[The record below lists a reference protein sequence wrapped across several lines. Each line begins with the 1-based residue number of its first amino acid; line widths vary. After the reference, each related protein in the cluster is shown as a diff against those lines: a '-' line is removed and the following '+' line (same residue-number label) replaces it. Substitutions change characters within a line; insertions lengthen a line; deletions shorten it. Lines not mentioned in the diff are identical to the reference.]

1 MSQVRPVTDART
13 VALRVLRRVEEGS
26 AYADRALDAEATR
39 AGLDPRE
46 RALAAHLALGTITWQ
61 RLLDHV
67 VAGVARRDPARLD
80 PVSRAVVRLG
90 AFQLLRSDRI
100 PAHAAVA
107 TSVALVRSAGNP
119 AAAGLVNAVL
129 RRVADG
135 GEALVAALPDATARD
150 AAVRRS
156 YPDWIAELW
165 WAAYGAADT
174 RALLDAGNEPPE
186 IAWRVN
192 TLRAGARV
200 RAEAALGAA
209 GVAFHGD
216 PQAPDAIVLDGPFD
230 VAGSGLL
237 DAGDVVPMSRASQRI
252 APLLAVEPGMRVLD
266 ACAAPGGKAGQIAAA
281 LGGGRGLV
289 CVERD
294 PRRADGL
301 RRALARQGAG
311 DAEIVVADATAPP
324 ALGAF
329 DAILLD
335 APCTGLGVIASR
347 ADLRWRREQG
357 DVAALA
363 ALQLAMID
371 ALEPLL
377 APGGRLVYAVCTLTP
392 EENRGALGA
401 REPRSELVTWPPRDG
416 DGFYAAVLAA

>member
-1 MSQVRPVTDART
+1 VTDART
-13 VALRVLRRVEEGS
+13 VALRVLRRVDEGS

-39 AGLDPRE
+39 ARLDARE
-46 RALAAHLALGTITWQ
+46 RGLASHLALGTIAWQ

-67 VAGVARRDPARLD
+67 VLAVADREPARLD

-100 PAHAAVA
+100 PPHAAVA
-107 TSVALVRSAGNP
+107 TSVALVRRAGNP
-119 AAAGLVNAVL
+119 GAAGLVNALL

-135 GEALVAALPDATARD
+135 GAAVVAALPDGTARE
-150 AAVRRS
+150 AALRRS

-165 WAAYGAADT
+165 WAAYGADDA
-174 RALLDAGNEPPE
+174 RALLDAGNAPPE
-186 IAWRVN
+186 VAWRVN
-192 TLRAGARV
+192 GLRAGARE
-200 RAEAALGAA
+200 RAEAALAAA
-209 GVAFHGD
+209 GVPFHGD
-216 PQAPDAIVLDGPFD
+216 PEVPSAIVLDHAFD

-252 APLLAVEPGMRVLD
+252 VPLLGAGPGMRVLD

-281 LGGGRGLV
+281 LGGGSDLV
-289 CVERD
+289 CIERD

-301 RRALARQGAG
+301 RRALERQGAG
-311 DAEIVVADATAPP
+311 DATVVVGDATAPP
-324 ALGAF
+324 ELGAF

-335 APCTGLGVIASR
+335 APCSGLGVIASR
-347 ADLRWRREQG
+347 ADLRWRRSPA
-357 DVAALA
+357 DVGALA
-363 ALQLAMID
+363 ALQTAMLD

-392 EENRGALGA
+392 EENRLALAG

-416 DGFYAAVLAA
+416 DGFYAAVLSG